1 MAFTNFNKPFPKPK
15 GANGMGI
22 KTVEMVM
29 NRNFTVRSTLGHMI
43 TFEKGVPMPVPEL
56 MVRACGEHGATR
68 VDGDDVFAPPPEAP
82 RQKQAVDPGERL
94 ADVRAAIERII
105 ERNDVNDF
113 TAGNSPKTPAVS
125 KEVGYK
131 VDYTEVTRAWQQLNE
146 EKVNDT

>member
-1 MAFTNFNKPFPKPK
+1 MAFTNFSKPFPDPK

-29 NRNFTVRSTLGHMI
+29 DRKFTVRSTLGYMI
-43 TFEKGVPMPVPEL
+43 SFEKGEPIPVPEI
-56 MVRACGEHGATR
+56 MVRTCGEHGARRTDG
-68 VDGDDVFAPPPEAP
+68 VDAFAPAPEAP
-82 RQKQAVDPGERL
+82 RAKQAVDPGERMV
-94 ADVRAAIERII
+94 DIRAAIERII